1 MNWPAW
7 LTWPTLPTWFR
18 VVPGLGP
25 AHGALPGWADVLR
38 FRSQRA
44 DYYVYLAD
52 LIDGTQGRKNLR
64 DIFDDDARRYGPG
77 TARGRLSRHWSAAYQ
92 EAGGDL
98 GVAWSGTL
106 PSAECLLLGCVQ
118 EEGGE
123 LGAAL
128 RDLARAVQLA
138 GDARLAVVSAA
149 AAGVVAA
156 AVAFALL
163 CAIPYFS
170 VPRLQQVFQ
179 VVPPEDYGRLT
190 RGLFAL
196 AGALK
201 QWLLLWLVLSLG
213 LAGLSLWSLPNLTG
227 GFRAVLDRWLLWRL
241 YRDFQAIRFLC
252 LLAVLVRQHG
262 AADTRLRRA
271 LVVQARGAS
280 PWMLAHLQA
289 MLDRID
295 AGARG
300 PKIFDTGLLD
310 QETGWYMA
318 DMMDALGL
326 ESGLARVRERVELR
340 LVARVRRQA
349 AALRWSLLIL
359 SLATVL
365 AITFWHY
372 GVIDELRQAL
382 TNFYASQ

>member
-1 MNWPAW
+1 MTW
-7 LTWPTLPTWFR
+7 LTR
-18 VVPGLGP
+18 P
-25 AHGALPGWADVLR
+25 APVRFGLR
-38 FRSQRA
+38 FEAAPRWMDAMRFRFQRA
-44 DYYVYLAD
+44 DYYAYLAD

-64 DIFDDDARRYGPG
+64 DIFDDDARRYGPR
-77 TARGRLSRHWSAAYQ
+77 TVRGRLSRHWAAAYL

-98 GVAWSGTL
+98 GLAWRDTFPSG
-106 PSAECLLLGCVQ
+106 ECLLLSCVQ
-118 EEGGE
+118 EEGGD
-123 LGAAL
+123 LAAAL
-128 RDLARAVQLA
+128 RDLSRAVQLA
-138 GDARLAVVSAA
+138 GDAWLAVATAA

-179 VVPPEDYGRLT
+179 LVPPEDYRGLT

-196 AGALK
+196 ARALK

-227 GFRAVLDRWLLWRL
+227 PFRRVLDGWLLWRL

-252 LLAVLVRQHG
+252 LLSVLVRQHG

-271 LVVQARGAS
+271 LSVQARSAQ
-280 PWMLAHLQA
+280 PWMHAHLQT
-289 MLDRID
+289 MLDRIN
-295 AGARG
+295 AGASG
-300 PKIFDTGLLD
+300 PEIFGTGLLD
-310 QETGWYMA
+310 QETWWYMA

-326 ESGLARVRERVELR
+326 EAGLAQVRQRVELR
-340 LVARVRRQA
+340 LLVRVRRQA
-349 AALRWSLLIL
+349 ATLRWSLLIL

-365 AITFWHY
+365 GVTFWHY